1 MFVAALPSRAE
12 ALGKPHAFLRETS
25 LSSRSN
31 AAQGLNSIP
40 STALMPCQ
48 RHGRVPAYNWETAML
63 SSSRALAVW
72 TRTAIVA
79 ALFAAIILPMT
90 WGAI

>member
-1 MFVAALPSRAE
+1 
-12 ALGKPHAFLRETS
+12 
-25 LSSRSN
+25 
-31 AAQGLNSIP
+31 
-40 STALMPCQ
+40 
-48 RHGRVPAYNWETAML
+48 ML